1 MRTAFIN
8 QLITEAKKNEKIFLL
23 VGDLG
28 FSVVEPFAELFPERY
43 LNIGVAEQNMAGIAS
58 GLAMEG
64 YCVFIYSIANFPTL
78 RCMEQIRYDICYHRL
93 NVKVVAIGGGFA
105 YGPLGASHHA
115 TEEIGMLR
123 TIPNLV
129 VCAPGDPAEA
139 KAITTFAA
147 NHKGPCYIRI
157 GKAGEPVVHTERS
170 GLNLSAGDILKIK
183 TGGEVA
189 VFSTGAM
196 LKYVVDF
203 LELNNLPASVYSFP
217 FIKPLNKEILA
228 DILNSY
234 KKIITIEEHQAQ
246 GGFGSAILEMI
257 NDLIEDKKLSGHPVV
272 KRIAIPDKFYSV
284 AGSQT
289 YLRKL
294 AGLELSIEL
303 FIPEKDN
310 LLI

>member
-8 QLITEAKKNEKIFLL
+8 QLIDEAKKNNKVFLL

-28 FSVVEPFAELFPERY
+28 FSVVETFAELFPDRY
-43 LNIGVAEQNMAGIAS
+43 LNVGIAEQNMAGIAS

-78 RCMEQIRYDICYHRL
+78 RCMEQIRYDICYHNL
-93 NVKVVAIGGGFA
+93 NVKIVAVGGGFA
-105 YGPLGASHHA
+105 YGALGASHHA

-129 VCAPGDPAEA
+129 VCAPGDPMET
-139 KAITTFAA
+139 KAVTTFVT
-147 NHKGPCYIRI
+147 NHNGPCYMRV
-157 GKAGEPVVHTERS
+157 GKAGEPDVHTN
-170 GLNLSAGDILKIK
+170 GTTLKLSLGDILKIRNDDE
-183 TGGEVA
+183 TA

-203 LELNNLPASVYSFP
+203 VEKNNIKTSIYSFP
-217 FIKPLNKEILA
+217 FIKPVNKVILAEILNA
-228 DILNSY
+228 H

-246 GGFGSAILEMI
+246 GGFGSAILELM
-257 NDLIEDKKLSGHPVV
+257 NDLREDGYLTKLPII

-284 AGSQT
+284 AGSQDH
-289 YLRKL
+289 LRKL
-294 AGLELSIEL
+294 AGLVLDKDLFKLTNSI
-303 FIPEKDN
+303 
-310 LLI
+310 